1 MSWARQVPGVSHQH
15 LLASQATVQART
27 RVGST
32 RMVSRSVMKQ
42 PPAMQPGSPE
52 KLGDVWG
59 SGCSG
64 KAAH

>member
-1 MSWARQVPGVSHQH
+1 MSWARQVPGMSRQH

-42 PPAMQPGSPE
+42 PLAMQLGSPD

-64 KAAH
+64 KAAN